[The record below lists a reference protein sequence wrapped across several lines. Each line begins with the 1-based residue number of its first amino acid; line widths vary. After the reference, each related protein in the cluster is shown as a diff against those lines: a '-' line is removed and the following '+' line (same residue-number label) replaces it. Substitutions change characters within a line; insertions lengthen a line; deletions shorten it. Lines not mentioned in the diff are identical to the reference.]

1 MRSSNRLVPGRRL
14 VVELPHSATL
24 AKVVIGWLGGLH
36 ASPRRDVIRAVLLLI
51 LLVVTLLSIAHAAN
65 DKDKSKPKPKPQVS
79 TFLARC
85 KADL

>member
-1 MRSSNRLVPGRRL
+1 M
-14 VVELPHSATL
+14 
-24 AKVVIGWLGGLH
+24 
-36 ASPRRDVIRAVLLLI
+36 IRAVLLLI

-85 KADL
+85 KADLEVCTNKISESRVPGLVRP